1 VSVVK
6 CSLAGIVR
14 TKKKKKLLPELEK
27 VVKAA
32 NKMEKRVS
40 MLAKELLLTKLEAGE
55 RLPTLNQSFFSA
67 LYTSLRSGKWNHGHD
82 ALLAQRQV
90 DDPGLGCVM
99 LQIMALVGKRLAA
112 ALDSQ
117 YRCHYERFYKRWK
130 RVCGDTVDGEENGD
144 VLDDHF
150 LDPQEAQLNELVRH
164 AWLMRRDLEAREA
177 RGFALFPE
185 SKIQV
190 SYVTLDATCIAYLYR
205 RLYPDSFRVPGK
217 RPETTRAKTISDVT
231 ADHTPEIFAKL
242 FRLPKIRRLRRSHQ
256 FRYSLQTDGVAG
268 QRGAELCAMGSFNTV
283 PRCEPVAKDHKTT
296 QDRRVQWCRDEACC

>member
-1 VSVVK
+1 MSELISVVK

-55 RLPTLNQSFFSA
+55 RLLALNQSFFSA

-99 LQIMALVGKRLAA
+99 SQIMALVGKRLAT
-112 ALDSQ
+112 ALDTH

-130 RVCGDTVDGEENGD
+130 RVCLDPVDGEEDGD

-150 LDPQEAQLNELVRH
+150 LDPQETQLNELVRH
-164 AWLMRRDLEAREA
+164 AWLMRCDLVV
-177 RGFALFPE
+177 
-185 SKIQV
+185 KV
-190 SYVTLDATCIAYLYR
+190 
-205 RLYPDSFRVPGK
+205 RV
-217 RPETTRAKTISDVT
+217 IIYYQCS
-231 ADHTPEIFAKL
+231 
-242 FRLPKIRRLRRSHQ
+242 
-256 FRYSLQTDGVAG
+256 
-268 QRGAELCAMGSFNTV
+268 
-283 PRCEPVAKDHKTT
+283 
-296 QDRRVQWCRDEACC
+296 